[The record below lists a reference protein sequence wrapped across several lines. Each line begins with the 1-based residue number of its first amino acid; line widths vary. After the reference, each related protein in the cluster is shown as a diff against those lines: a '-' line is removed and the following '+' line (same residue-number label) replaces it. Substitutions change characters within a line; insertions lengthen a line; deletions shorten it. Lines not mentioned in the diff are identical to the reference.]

1 MIKSLSWIIHVP
13 YISFI
18 ISSRFRSLF
27 VRVIN
32 RAFILSC
39 VYRAL
44 LCIIVSMTASTELC
58 ICALTQRITGM
69 TIPTWMLQALFIR
82 WYQWHTSCLERSKD
96 YTGID
101 VSGEYMFLIMYK
113 TNVLD
118 QFTTNCSKFNLP
130 PYTVQKCQNS
140 HSTPAWSTLKLH
152 AVFCRF

>member
-1 MIKSLSWIIHVP
+1 MNNTCTLYRFYH
-13 YISFI
+13 FI
-18 ISSRFRSLF
+18 TFSIPICSC
-27 VRVIN
+27 N
-32 RAFILSC
+32 ESC
-39 VYRAL
+39 VYFVVCISCSVVYYRVYDSFYWTMHMRAD
-44 LCIIVSMTASTELC
+44 STYYRYVY
-58 ICALTQRITGM
+58 TYM
-69 TIPTWMLQALFIR
+69 NVIR

>member
-1 MIKSLSWIIHVP
+1 MNNKCTLYRFYH
-13 YISFI
+13 FI
-18 ISSRFRSLF
+18 TFSIPICSC
-27 VRVIN
+27 N
-32 RAFILSC
+32 ESC
-39 VYRAL
+39 VYFVVCISCSVVYYRVYDSFYWTMHMRAD
-44 LCIIVSMTASTELC
+44 STYYRYVY
-58 ICALTQRITGM
+58 TYMNVTS
-69 TIPTWMLQALFIR
+69 TFIR

>member
-1 MIKSLSWIIHVP
+1 MNNTCTLYRFYH
-13 YISFI
+13 FI
-18 ISSRFRSLF
+18 TFSIPICSC
-27 VRVIN
+27 N
-32 RAFILSC
+32 ESC
-39 VYRAL
+39 VYFVVCIPCSVVYYRVYDSFYWTMHMRAD
-44 LCIIVSMTASTELC
+44 STYYRYVY
-58 ICALTQRITGM
+58 TYMNVTS
-69 TIPTWMLQALFIR
+69 TFIR

>member
-1 MIKSLSWIIHVP
+1 MNNTCTLYRFYH
-13 YISFI
+13 FI
-18 ISSRFRSLF
+18 TFSIPICSC
-27 VRVIN
+27 N
-32 RAFILSC
+32 ESC
-39 VYRAL
+39 VYFVV
-44 LCIIVSMTASTELC
+44 CISCSVVYYRVYDSF

-69 TIPTWMLQALFIR
+69 YIPTWMLQALFIR

-140 HSTPAWSTLKLH
+140 HSTPAWSMLKLH

>member
-1 MIKSLSWIIHVP
+1 MNNTCTLYRFYH
-13 YISFI
+13 FI
-18 ISSRFRSLF
+18 TFTIPICSC
-27 VRVIN
+27 N
-32 RAFILSC
+32 ESC
-39 VYRAL
+39 VYFVV
-44 LCIIVSMTASTELC
+44 CISCSVVYIVSMTASTELC
-58 ICALTQRITGM
+58 ICALTQHFTY
-69 TIPTWMLQALFIR
+69 IPTWMLQALFIR
-82 WYQWHTSCLERSKD
+82 WCQWHTSCLERSKD

-130 PYTVQKCQNS
+130 PYTGQKCQNF

>member
-1 MIKSLSWIIHVP
+1 MNNSCTLYRFYH
-13 YISFI
+13 FI
-18 ISSRFRSLF
+18 TFSIPICSC
-27 VRVIN
+27 N
-32 RAFILSC
+32 ESC
-39 VYRAL
+39 VYFVVCISCSVVYYRVYDSFYWTMHMRAD
-44 LCIIVSMTASTELC
+44 STYYRNVY
-58 ICALTQRITGM
+58 TYMNVTS
-69 TIPTWMLQALFIR
+69 TFIR

>member
-1 MIKSLSWIIHVP
+1 MNNTCTLYRFYH
-13 YISFI
+13 FI
-18 ISSRFRSLF
+18 TFSIPICSC
-27 VRVIN
+27 N
-32 RAFILSC
+32 ESC
-39 VYRAL
+39 VYFVVCISCSVVYYRVYDSFYWTMHMRAD
-44 LCIIVSMTASTELC
+44 STYYRYVY
-58 ICALTQRITGM
+58 TYM
-69 TIPTWMLQALFIR
+69 NV
-82 WYQWHTSCLERSKD
+82 TSTF
-96 YTGID
+96 YNTGID

>member
-1 MIKSLSWIIHVP
+1 MNNKCTLYRFYH
-13 YISFI
+13 FI
-18 ISSRFRSLF
+18 TFSIPICSC
-27 VRVIN
+27 N
-32 RAFILSC
+32 ESC
-39 VYRAL
+39 VYFVVCISCSVVYYRVYDSFYWTMHMRAD
-44 LCIIVSMTASTELC
+44 STLYRYVY
-58 ICALTQRITGM
+58 TYMNVTS
-69 TIPTWMLQALFIR
+69 TFIR

-130 PYTVQKCQNS
+130 PYTAQKCQNS

>member
-1 MIKSLSWIIHVP
+1 MNNTCTLYRFYH
-13 YISFI
+13 FI
-18 ISSRFRSLF
+18 TFSIPICSC
-27 VRVIN
+27 N
-32 RAFILSC
+32 ESC
-39 VYRAL
+39 VYFVVCISCSVVYYRVYDSFYWTMHMRAD
-44 LCIIVSMTASTELC
+44 STYYRYVY
-58 ICALTQRITGM
+58 AYMNVTST
-69 TIPTWMLQALFIR
+69 FIR

-140 HSTPAWSTLKLH
+140 HSTPAWSMLKLH